1 MQTKF
6 AIPLLVA
13 GLALGGTAAF
23 AADQP
28 PPGGPM
34 GQHGHHWR
42 MDKKDMAKHLKSM
55 CENRYAHAVGTMA
68 YLETRL
74 GLKGEQKPAF
84 DHWKT
89 VVLGSAKTRTDACVA
104 MKPPAKRPSLVE
116 MAKFRETMLE
126 HRLADLKAQ
135 MPALETLTASL
146 DQKQEHILE
155 RAIGKMMREGHGH
168 RGFGHGGMRDH
179 RGMGDHDRMHG
190 PGPGGPSMPGYPV
203 LF

>member
-13 GLALGGTAAF
+13 GLALGGAAAF

-34 GQHGHHWR
+34 GHHHWR
-42 MDKKDMAKHLKSM
+42 MDNKDMAKHLKSM

-68 YLETRL
+68 YLQTRL
-74 GLKGEQKPAF
+74 ALKGDQKSAF
-84 DHWKT
+84 ENWKT

-116 MAKFRETMLE
+116 MAQFRETMLE

-135 MPALETLTASL
+135 MPALQTLTASL

-155 RAIGKMMREGHGH
+155 CAIGKMMREGHGH

-179 RGMGDHDRMHG
+179 GDRGGMHGHGPMPG
-190 PGPGGPSMPGYPV
+190 PGPDGPSAPN
-203 LF
+203 